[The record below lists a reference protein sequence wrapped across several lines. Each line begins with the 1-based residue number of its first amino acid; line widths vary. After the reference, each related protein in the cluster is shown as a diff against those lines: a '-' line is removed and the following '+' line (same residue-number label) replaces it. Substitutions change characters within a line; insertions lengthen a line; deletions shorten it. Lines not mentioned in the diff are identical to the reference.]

1 LTYQISRDGQEFG
14 PYSLSDVQRYVGTGN
29 ILLTDLARAEGT
41 TEWIPVSQVV
51 GTIAVAPPT
60 VPGTYAP
67 AANYPDA
74 PNLHWGLVL
83 LFGFLTCFLFLVVWD
98 LIQVL
103 WMKKVEPA
111 SKAFLY
117 FMIFIG
123 VYVLNFLFSFGRMA
137 FLMNGHL
144 SGGGANS
151 GIFVVLSGI
160 SFLVSIGT
168 LVMMI
173 LYRFTMKSSLE
184 QHFNGPEPIGLSL
197 GGIMTFFFGG
207 LYFQY
212 HLNRINEIKQAYR
225 LSHPY

>member
-29 ILLTDLARAEGT
+29 ILVTDLARAEGS

-51 GTIAVAPPT
+51 GTIAVAPPV

-103 WMKKVEPA
+103 WVKKIEPA

-123 VYVLNFLFSFGRMA
+123 VYALNLLLSFGKAAWMIG
-137 FLMNGHL
+137 GHL
-144 SGGGANS
+144 SSNASS
-151 GIFVVLSGI
+151 GFFLVLSGI
-160 SFLVSIGT
+160 SFLVSIAT

-173 LYRFTMKSSLE
+173 VYRFTMRSSLQE
-184 QHFNGPEPIGLSL
+184 HFNGPEPIGLSL

-225 LSHPY
+225 LSHPS